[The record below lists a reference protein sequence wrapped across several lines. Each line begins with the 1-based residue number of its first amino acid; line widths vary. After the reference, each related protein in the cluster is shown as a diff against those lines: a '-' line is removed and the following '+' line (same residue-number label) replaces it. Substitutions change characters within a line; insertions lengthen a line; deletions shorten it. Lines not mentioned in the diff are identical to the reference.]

1 MASIVRPV
9 QIIDTTLRDGAQSPG
24 IVFSRRQ
31 KIMLARLLDA
41 AGVDEIEAGT
51 PVMGPAERGDL
62 AALLNLGLRCHV
74 TGWCRAHFQD
84 LRQAKRCGL
93 AGIHLAVPVSDI
105 QLAAMG
111 RDRSW
116 VMEQIRDLVK
126 PAAGEFERVSVGAQ
140 DAMRAEACFLGEVA
154 GAAAE
159 SGAGRLRLADTV
171 GVAHPL
177 QVAAIVTGLRAAA
190 GAMAIEFHAHNDLGM
205 ATANAVTAAAAGA
218 DALSVTVNGLGER
231 AGNAAL
237 EEVATALWRCGV
249 NASRI
254 HLEGLTGLCRTV
266 AGFCR
271 RPLPSSKPVVG
282 EAIFVHE
289 SGIHCDGVI
298 KDPAT
303 FEPFPPQR
311 VGQAAARLQAGS
323 HSGAAGIRHLLGRLG
338 VDVDAATAASLR
350 PAVQQAA
357 RRQGGRLS
365 EADLLKIYRRVISA
379 SR

>member
-1 MASIVRPV
+1 MASGTRPV

-24 IVFSRRQ
+24 IAFSCRQ
-31 KIMLARLLDA
+31 KVVLARLLDA

-62 AALLNLGLRCHV
+62 AALINLGLGCRV
-74 TGWCRAHFQD
+74 TGWCRAHPED
-84 LRQAKRCGL
+84 LRQAERCGL
-93 AGIHLAVPVSDI
+93 AGIHCAIPVSDI
-105 QLAAMG
+105 QLVALG

-116 VMEQIRDLVK
+116 VMAQIHDLVK

-140 DAMRAEACFLGEVA
+140 DAMRTDARFLAEVA
-154 GAAAE
+154 AAAAAA
-159 SGAGRLRLADTV
+159 GAGRLRLADTV

-177 QVAAIVTGLRAAA
+177 QVAALVTELRPAA
-190 GAMAIEFHAHNDLGM
+190 GAMDIEFHGHNDLGM

-237 EEVATALWRCGV
+237 EEVAAALWRCGV

-254 HLEGLTGLCRTV
+254 RLERLTGLCRTV

-271 RPLPSSKPVVG
+271 RPLPPFKPVVG

-289 SGIHCDGVI
+289 SGIHCDGI
-298 KDPAT
+298 LKDPAT
-303 FEPFPPQR
+303 FEPFAPQQ
-311 VGQAAARLQAGS
+311 VGHAASRLEAGS
-323 HSGAAGIRHLLGRLG
+323 HSGAAGIRHVLGRMG

-350 PAVQQAA
+350 PAIQQAA

-365 EADLLKIYRRVISA
+365 EADLMSIYRRLTSVN
-379 SR
+379 R